1 MDFDKAR
8 FNMVEQ
14 QIRPWDV
21 LDFDVLDALMEIPRE
36 AFVGADLQGLA
47 YADAE
52 LPLPNGAKMLE
63 PKVVA
68 RLAQGLKL
76 AKTDTVLE
84 IGTGSGYAAAL
95 LAKLAGQVVTVDSDP
110 VQQAQ
115 AKHILSGL
123 GFENIVY
130 TRHDGLNQASEHAPF
145 DAIYVGGAVR
155 EIPETLKQQL
165 KNGGRM
171 VVMQGND
178 TLQRAWLITRDGDV
192 FNEKVLFDTCAAWL
206 NEGESKPFGGFDF

>member
-36 AFVGADLQGLA
+36 AFVGADLQGLV
-47 YADAE
+47 YADVE

-68 RLAQGLKL
+68 RLVQGLKL

-123 GFENIVY
+123 GFENIIY
-130 TRHDGLNQASEHAPF
+130 ARHDGLKQASEHAPF

-155 EIPETLKQQL
+155 EISETLKQQL
-165 KNGGRM
+165 TNGGRM

-178 TLQRAWLITRDGDV
+178 TLQRALLMTRDGDV

-206 NEGESKPFGGFDF
+206 DEGGSKPYGGFDF

>member
-47 YADAE
+47 YADVE

-68 RLAQGLKL
+68 RLAQGLKM

-123 GFENIVY
+123 GFENIIY
-130 TRHDGLNQASEHAPF
+130 ARHDGLNQASEHAPF